1 MRERLGNVMDY
12 AIGPVLRIAA
22 RLAFAAT
29 QATFLAAPLDPKAL
43 RETARIAPPRCL
55 LLLKLST
62 AYHPCGRRQVPGLTR
77 S

>member
-1 MRERLGNVMDY
+1 
-12 AIGPVLRIAA
+12 VLRIAA

-29 QATFLAAPLDPKAL
+29 QATFLAAPFEGNGVSDA
-43 RETARIAPPRCL
+43 AISAPPKHL

-62 AYHPCGRRQVPGLTR
+62 AYQPCGRRQVPGLTR

>member
-1 MRERLGNVMDY
+1 MRALAGTAPRY
-12 AIGPVLRIAA
+12 AIPPDLRIAA

-29 QATFLAAPLDPKAL
+29 QATFLAAPLDAKAL
-43 RETARIAPPRCL
+43 REAPCIAPPRHL
-55 LLLKLST
+55 LLLNLRT